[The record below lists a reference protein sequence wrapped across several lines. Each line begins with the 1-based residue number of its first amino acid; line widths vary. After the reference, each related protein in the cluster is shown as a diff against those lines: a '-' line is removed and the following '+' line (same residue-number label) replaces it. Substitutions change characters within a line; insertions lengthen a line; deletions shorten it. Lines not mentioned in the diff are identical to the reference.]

1 MPTIISSLRHVSIHI
16 VWTERK
22 TNPKSENLMASVHLL
37 ARQRTSPSTMGEL
50 GRLKHVQGVSNK

>member
-22 TNPKSENLMASVHLL
+22 TNPKSEMALQCASISK
-37 ARQRTSPSTMGEL
+37 TE
-50 GRLKHVQGVSNK
+50 N